1 MEVMQLMGSLLMER
15 DLARHRWCTGV
26 LALSICPQGGMA
38 VGSVRQGYSLL
49 SAEV

>member
-15 DLARHRWCTGV
+15 DLARHRWRTEA
-26 LALSICPQGGMA
+26 LALSNCPLGGMA
-38 VGSVRQGYSLL
+38 VGAVRQGYSLL